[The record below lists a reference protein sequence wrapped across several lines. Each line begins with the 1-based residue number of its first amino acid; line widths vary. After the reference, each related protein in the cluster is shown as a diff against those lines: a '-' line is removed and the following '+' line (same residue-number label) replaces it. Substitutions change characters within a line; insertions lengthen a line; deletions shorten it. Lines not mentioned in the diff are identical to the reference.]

1 MKTQQLLMHLCAFC
15 LGILIFTYIA
25 DRPMIEAANN
35 SYWAIFG
42 GIFVWFKMKKP
53 KTQRGE

>member
-1 MKTQQLLMHLCAFC
+1 MHLCAFC